1 MFVLFLLCWTVNY
14 GQETEND
21 GFSDSDFDTFYN
33 EIETIS
39 TQSGADLFRVG

>member
-1 MFVLFLLCWTVNY
+1 MTSQLLLAIALLA
-14 GQETEND
+14 ENAD
-21 GFSDSDFDTFYN
+21 AAAAGGGLDFYN